1 MWKTPHHKDFKCR
14 HRKLNFLNS
23 CCWMCDDNKHEK
35 QKKSGSEKQKE
46 LVSAAGH
53 TLQATEGNVS
63 MDSFI
68 FLMLTSVV
76 ELEKTE
82 SIHPHKT
89 FMIWRFQN
97 SEEQLWIKTSQKQSM
112 NKVRGNKYACINTG
126 IMGCTSFFIDCI
138 DTKYTPLFNNKTI
151 RTCVVCCKPLLTE

>member
-1 MWKTPHHKDFKCR
+1 
-14 HRKLNFLNS
+14 
-23 CCWMCDDNKHEK
+23 MCDDNKHEK
-35 QKKSGSEKQKE
+35 QKKSRSEKQKE

-53 TLQATEGNVS
+53 TLQPTEGNVS

-89 FMIWRFQN
+89 FI
-97 SEEQLWIKTSQKQSM
+97 I
-112 NKVRGNKYACINTG
+112 
-126 IMGCTSFFIDCI
+126 
-138 DTKYTPLFNNKTI
+138 
-151 RTCVVCCKPLLTE
+151 